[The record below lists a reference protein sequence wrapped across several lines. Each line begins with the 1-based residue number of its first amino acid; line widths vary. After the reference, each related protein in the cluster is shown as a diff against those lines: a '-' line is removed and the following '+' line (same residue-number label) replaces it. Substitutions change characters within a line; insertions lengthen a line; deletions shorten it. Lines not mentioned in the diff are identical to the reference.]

1 MKNMNQLNLFAS
13 RQAKEA
19 GIKRAVDH
27 ADREIPSWSDKAYA
41 FMVSYLSKL
50 PAGTK
55 FMVEDIRALSTEMG
69 LEQPPSA
76 SAYGGIIQRL
86 KHDGLIRHVGYTQ
99 VKYVK
104 AHAANASLWQRV

>member
-1 MKNMNQLNLFAS
+1 MNQLNLFAS

-27 ADREIPSWSDKAYA
+27 ADAEIPSWSDKAYA
-41 FMVSYLSKL
+41 FMVSYIQRL
-50 PAGTK
+50 PRETT
-55 FMVEDIRALSTEMG
+55 FVVEDVRVTAEAMG
-69 LEQPPSA
+69 LERPPSA
-76 SAYGGIIQRL
+76 RAYGGIIRKL

-99 VKYVK
+99 VKNVK